1 MSQQRLPQS
10 LDSDQALSSQ
20 QTQIVDYILTT
31 GKKVKEVAEDLG
43 MDVSNVYRTL
53 RYPHVKKE
61 LQARTLEHIGILA
74 PFAAHTQQQLLESD
88 SDHVRAGVAEN
99 ILDRHLGK
107 PVVRSQVAL
116 QGTMNVTIDLG

>member
-43 MDVSNVYRTL
+43 MEVSNVYRTL
-53 RYPHVKKE
+53 RYPHVTKE
-61 LQARTLEHIGILA
+61 VKARTLEHIGI
-74 PFAAHTQQQLLESD
+74 
-88 SDHVRAGVAEN
+88 
-99 ILDRHLGK
+99 
-107 PVVRSQVAL
+107 
-116 QGTMNVTIDLG
+116 